1 MSAHDSSSAAE
12 PHEGPIKTPSQLI
25 WAVALSFIVP
35 IIVIVLLVNYVT
47 SAKKT
52 PPGSDAFAAEAVAA
66 RIQPV
71 GKVSLKEAGAAGAL
85 RTGQEVYAQACTACH
100 AAGVAGAPKSGDAA
114 AWAPRIK
121 TGYEALLNSALKG
134 KGAMAAQGG
143 GQFQDIEVGRA
154 VVYMV
159 NQAGGKMDEPKAPAS
174 AAPAAA
180 STTAPAAAPAAPA
193 AAAAVPAAVVPP
205 PPVAVAAAG
214 ATTEPPALYKQA
226 CTVCHAAGVA
236 GAPKTGDKASW
247 APRIGQGIDALT
259 ANTIKGKGAMPP
271 RGGSQATDAQ
281 IREVVAYMVNSA
293 K

>member
-1 MSAHDSSSAAE
+1 MSAHDTSSTAE

-35 IIVIVLLVNYVT
+35 IIVIMLLVSYVT

-52 PPGSDAFAAEAVAA
+52 PPGSDAFAAEALAA

-100 AAGVAGAPKSGDAA
+100 AAGVAGAPKSGDAT

-121 TGYEALLNSALKG
+121 TGYDALLTSALKG

-143 GQFQDIEVGRA
+143 GQFSDFEVGRA

-159 NQAGGKMDEPKAPAS
+159 NQAGGKMDEPKAPAAAAAPAAD

-180 STTAPAAAPAAPA
+180 AVAP
-193 AAAAVPAAVVPP
+193 AAAVPAAVIP
-205 PPVAVAAAG
+205 PPVAVAAA
-214 ATTEPPALYKQA
+214 ATNEPPALYKQA

-247 APRIGQGIDALT
+247 APRVGQGIDALT

-281 IREVVAYMVNSA
+281 IREVVVYLVNAA